1 MNIIRCSY
9 KIEFVTLRKTRVAA
23 LLLCF
28 FLNDL
33 LPQLD
38 SPFPYIAGKARA
50 AAALRESGRC
60 PNPQKITTAAVA
72 TWTWRVFF
80 LPKKGIFF
88 FRYVMSCFKMFH
100 YSFSIFIY
108 IYFVVQ
114 SPPRNGLFQRL
125 HSSNW
130 LQERKKNNHA
140 GHFCWYC
147 RIL

>member
-1 MNIIRCSY
+1 MNIIKCSY
-9 KIEFVTLRKTRVAA
+9 KIEFVTLKKTRVAA

-72 TWTWRVFF
+72 T
-80 LPKKGIFF
+80 
-88 FRYVMSCFKMFH
+88 
-100 YSFSIFIY
+100 
-108 IYFVVQ
+108 
-114 SPPRNGLFQRL
+114 
-125 HSSNW
+125 
-130 LQERKKNNHA
+130 
-140 GHFCWYC
+140 
-147 RIL
+147 